1 MLTAKGS
8 RLIRLIPHPTSE
20 SKEDKERRAIYKL
33 MAHRFPPDV
42 SEQIARERWAEIV
55 EGRGALWRDIG
66 PDKRECIR
74 GTGIVVSLTLAF
86 LVHFQTLCLRRA
98 HKRFSFRNFSLGN
111 GFLTGARDLFSNLS
125 SAIFLFKAVA
135 GVNVGL

>member
-1 MLTAKGS
+1 MGVG
-8 RLIRLIPHPTSE
+8 
-20 SKEDKERRAIYKL
+20 
-33 MAHRFPPDV
+33 F
-42 SEQIARERWAEIV
+42 
-55 EGRGALWRDIG
+55 
-66 PDKRECIR
+66 
-74 GTGIVVSLTLAF
+74 SLTTAF

-135 GVNVGL
+135 GVNVGGGFASLTTGRRAGHPRYRYEP